1 MLTLVSVPYSALYSY
16 FSSSSP
22 VSVSSPASSALSTY
36 QTPIPPSPVSTSSLA
51 MDRTHAL

>member
-1 MLTLVSVPYSALYSY
+1 MLTLVSVLYSALYSY

-22 VSVSSPASSALSTY
+22 VLVSSLVSSALSTY